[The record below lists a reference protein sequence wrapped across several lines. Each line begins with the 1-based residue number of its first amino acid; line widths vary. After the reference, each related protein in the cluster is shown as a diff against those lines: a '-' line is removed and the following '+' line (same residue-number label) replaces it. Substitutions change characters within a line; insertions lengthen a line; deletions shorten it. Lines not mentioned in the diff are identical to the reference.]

1 MFQERNKALLHPTN
15 ENEYFIDRDGKLF
28 RYILQFY
35 RRNKIVWPEPG
46 KYIEFILFI
55 LFYSILFY
63 LIFIFILFFKNNF
76 FY

>member
-1 MFQERNKALLHPTN
+1 MFQERNRALLHPVN

-46 KYIEFILFI
+46 KYIEFI
-55 LFYSILFY
+55 Y
-63 LIFIFILFFKNNF
+63 FIFILFLYYILFIIYLF
-76 FY
+76 VYYILI